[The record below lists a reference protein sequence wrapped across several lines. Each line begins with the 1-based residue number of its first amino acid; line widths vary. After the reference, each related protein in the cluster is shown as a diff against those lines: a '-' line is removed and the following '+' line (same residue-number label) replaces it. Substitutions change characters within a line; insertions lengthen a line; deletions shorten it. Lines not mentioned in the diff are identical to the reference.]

1 MFLSC
6 QVWIS
11 RSKYLSDFP
20 QFYRNFSAIFPKVIS
35 IYFSIFWF
43 LIFFRFSIYR
53 SFLGQFPLGSFSRNF
68 SLRSALVSE
77 GGLTNPP
84 SCLPVQPWPGS
95 KLVRSQGLSTPHCLC
110 RKSRWPSA
118 GRGWRCVRRTWSSAS
133 TACTTSSRT
142 FGCADPSAADESQT
156 KNQECVKTQKN
167 CSFFWNGCQI
177 GV

>member
-95 KLVRSQGLSTPHCLC
+95 KLVRSQGLSTHPTVFAERVAGQARGEGGAACGGLGVPLQPPARPVPEPSGAPTPLLPMN
-110 RKSRWPSA
+110 RK
-118 GRGWRCVRRTWSSAS
+118 
-133 TACTTSSRT
+133 
-142 FGCADPSAADESQT
+142 Q
-156 KNQECVKTQKN
+156 KTR
-167 CSFFWNGCQI
+167 S
-177 GV
+177 V